1 MLSSML
7 DEEREREWVKNG
19 SSQCDAVAVT
29 GGSNAELARGP
40 KKEVEEEE
48 TGEIRVVDSRGS
60 VTLRCTDGRE
70 AVYGAK
76 LLRVCEVDN
85 MRRWVLFG
93 PPADE
98 EVTTASCGLIFGS
111 SVGPCCRRTGD
122 LLGVTR
128 SA

>member
-1 MLSSML
+1 ML
-7 DEEREREWVKNG
+7 DADTEREWVMSG
-19 SSQCDAVAVT
+19 FSQRGVVVAT
-29 GGSNAELARGP
+29 GGSNVELAREP

-48 TGEIRVVDSRGS
+48 TGDMRVVDSRGS

-111 SVGPCCRRTGD
+111 SVGPCCRRRGD
-122 LLGVTR
+122 LLGVAR